1 MNEVHKENAGEKWIW
16 QGGDFTGSER
26 SVNKEKGSY
35 LFDLRFFDFLQ
46 GNSDPFRFQFG
57 CLFLLDKTI
66 ERVIQASLTRC
77 ENHEHRLPVCLWLWK
92 GVELATSSNSKQPC
106 KDFKCRSL
114 WDDVALAS
122 STIPVLLLP
131 DHLPAPSNK
140 MPSLPFCTMWL
151 ITFTQEKSVSPETK
165 KKKNHSD
172 VKCSYSDIALI
183 CPSNM
188 ALL

>member
-16 QGGDFTGSER
+16 QGGDFTESER

-122 STIPVLLLP
+122 STIPILLLP

-165 KKKNHSD
+165 KNKKSQW
-172 VKCSYSDIALI
+172 CQ
-183 CPSNM
+183 M
-188 ALL
+188 